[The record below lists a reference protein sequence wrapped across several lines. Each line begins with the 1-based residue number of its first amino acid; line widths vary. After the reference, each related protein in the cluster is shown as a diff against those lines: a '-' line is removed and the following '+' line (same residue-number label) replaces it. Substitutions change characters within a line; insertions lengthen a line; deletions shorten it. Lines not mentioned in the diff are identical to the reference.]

1 MSDHI
6 YYYGR
11 CCCPGPP
18 GPAGPTG
25 AQGPPGPAGERG
37 PAGPTGSTGP
47 QGPTGITGPQGPSG
61 ATGPAGEPGPTGE
74 RGPTG
79 PTGVPGP
86 AGPTGATGA
95 PGAAGPV
102 GPTGATGTV
111 PADSAASFFNYQA
124 QFTPG
129 QPVDLF
135 PGATDPTGAITQAGG
150 QTVALAAGRYL
161 VSCKVSATL
170 AQPGYIQITPSYN
183 GTPHLNEGIYFAT
196 TANGSSAVG
205 SAHFIVQAPSATN
218 FSLTY
223 SGSLSASNGE
233 VNLTFLGLRV

>member
-61 ATGPAGEPGPTGE
+61 ATGPAG
-74 RGPTG
+74 
-79 PTGVPGP
+79 
-86 AGPTGATGA
+86 
-95 PGAAGPV
+95 PV

-135 PGATDPTGAITQAGG
+135 PGATDPTGAITQAGS
-150 QTVALAAGRYL
+150 QAVALAAGRYL

-205 SAHFIVQAPSATN
+205 SAHFIVQAPSATT

>member
-11 CCCPGPP
+11 CCCP
-18 GPAGPTG
+18 
-25 AQGPPGPAGERG
+25 GPPGPAGERG

-61 ATGPAGEPGPTGE
+61 ATGPAGEPGPA
-74 RGPTG
+74 GPTG
-79 PTGVPGP
+79 APGP

-111 PADSAASFFNYQA
+111 PTDSAASFFSYQA

-135 PGATDPTGAITQAGG
+135 PGATDPTGAITQAGS
-150 QTVALAAGRYL
+150 QAVALAAGRYL

-205 SAHFIVQAPSATN
+205 SAHFIVQAPSATT